1 MSASDITDYR
11 PEVEE
16 LFIRYMISKPDLY
29 VRCKGIL
36 RAEYFDDRVN
46 RKTIEFINSYSDDF
60 SNMPD
65 LSQIQAMTGKT
76 LELVPVDT
84 AAHETWFLR
93 EIERFCR
100 HKGLRAAILA
110 SPDLLDE
117 GRYGEVEAAV
127 KAAVQIG
134 LVKDLG
140 TDYYANPKERLES
153 IRENKG
159 QHSTGWKSVDDKL
172 YGGVN
177 RGELGI
183 FAGQCVVAETL
194 VNAVRVLDLEVFF
207 GE

>member
-1 MSASDITDYR
+1 MSASDITDYSS
-11 PEVEE
+11 EVEE

-36 RAEYFDDRVN
+36 RAEYFDDKQN
-46 RKTIEFINSYSDDF
+46 QKTVEFINSYSDDF
-60 SNMPD
+60 SSMPD
-65 LSQIQAMTGKT
+65 LSQIQALTGKK
-76 LELVPVDT
+76 LETVPVDT
-84 AAHETWFLR
+84 PAHESWFLR

-140 TDYYANPKERLES
+140 TDYYSNPKERLES

-194 VNAVRVLDLEVFF
+194 VKAVKLQDLSAFF
-207 GE
+207 A